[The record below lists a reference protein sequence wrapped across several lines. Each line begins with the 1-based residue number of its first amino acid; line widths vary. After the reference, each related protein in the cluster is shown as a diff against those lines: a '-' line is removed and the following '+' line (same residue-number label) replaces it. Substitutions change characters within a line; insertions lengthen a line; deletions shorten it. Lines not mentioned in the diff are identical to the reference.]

1 MPGLLSVKREASPN
15 SARNWAGSSHWVRA
29 PKGTARE
36 RYLIHKDRFLRPL
49 REFAHR
55 LSWFGEPFACLYYKA
70 KQLFERS
77 R

>member
-1 MPGLLSVKREASPN
+1 M
-15 SARNWAGSSHWVRA
+15 RA